1 MRGCGLKLHQRRFR
15 LDVRTNF
22 FSALVVMHWHRL
34 LREVV
39 QSLTLEAFRNCGVA
53 ALRDVVC
60 GHGGGVGCWLG

>member
-60 GHGGGVGCWLG
+60 GHGEGVGCWLG

>member
-1 MRGCGLKLHQRRFR
+1 MHQRRFR

-53 ALRDVVC
+53 ALRC
-60 GHGGGVGCWLG
+60 GVWAWWGGGLLVGLGELRGLF